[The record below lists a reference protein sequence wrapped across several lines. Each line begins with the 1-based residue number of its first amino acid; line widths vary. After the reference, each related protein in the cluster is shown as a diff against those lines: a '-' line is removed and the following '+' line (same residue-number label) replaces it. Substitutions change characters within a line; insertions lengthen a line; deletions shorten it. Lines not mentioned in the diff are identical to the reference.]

1 MSDKSITNLGE
12 GNVFKLLLQY
22 AIPSVIA
29 MTAASLYNITDSIFI
44 GQGVGALAISGL
56 AITFP
61 LMNLAAAFG
70 SLVGIGA
77 ATLMSLRLG
86 QKDWDSASKIL
97 GNVFILNIIF
107 GLIYTVVILYFLEP
121 ILLFFGASNET
132 LPYAKEYMSVITA
145 GNVITHNYMGLNAL
159 LRASGAPGKS
169 MRATIF
175 SVIINAILTP
185 LFIYQFHLGI
195 MGAAIATIISQLVV
209 LIWQIAHF
217 TDSRREIRLKRENF
231 KLDLKIAKDS
241 LLIGTSPFLL
251 HSVSS
256 VIVIVFNQALI
267 RHGGDLAVGAY
278 GIINRFA
285 SLFVMIVL
293 GINQGMQPIAGYNFG
308 AGNIGRVNQ
317 VLKYAILFATVIVT
331 SGFLLGELFPTF
343 VSRLFTRDRELEKI
357 VVSGF
362 RIVFAAYP
370 LIGFQI
376 VISNFFQS
384 IGHPSKSIMLTL
396 SRQVIFLLPFL
407 IIFPNLWGV
416 KGVWLS
422 IPASDAAASVLSIY
436 MLLVQY
442 RKLQRDK
449 LKTHRL

>member
-12 GNVFKLLLQY
+12 GNILKLLLQY

-77 ATLMSLRLG
+77 STLMSLRLG
-86 QKDWDSASKIL
+86 QRDWDSVSKIL

-107 GLIYTVVILYFLEP
+107 GVLYTIVILLYLEP
-121 ILLFFGASNET
+121 ILLFFGASIDT
-132 LPYAKEYMSVITA
+132 LPYAKEYMTVITA

-159 LRASGAPGKS
+159 LRASGAPRKS
-169 MRATIF
+169 MIATIL
-175 SVIINAILTP
+175 SVVINAILTP
-185 LFIYQFHLGI
+185 IFIYQFHLGI

-217 TDSRREIRLKRENF
+217 TNSKREIRLKRENF
-231 KLDLKIAKDS
+231 RLDLKIAKDS

-256 VIVIVFNQALI
+256 VIVIIFNQALI
-267 RHGGDLAVGAY
+267 RHGGDLTVGAY
-278 GIINRFA
+278 GIVNRFA
-285 SLFVMIVL
+285 SLFVMVVL

-308 AGNIGRVNQ
+308 AGNIKRVNE
-317 VLKYAILFATVIVT
+317 VLRYAIIFATIVVT
-331 SGFLLGELFPTF
+331 SGFLVSEIFPTF
-343 VSRLFTRDRELEKI
+343 VSRLFTRDAELEKI
-357 VVSGF
+357 VVVGL
-362 RIVFAAYP
+362 RIVFAAFP
-370 LIGFQI
+370 LIGLQI
-376 VISNFFQS
+376 VVSNFFQS

-396 SRQVIFLLPFL
+396 SRQVIFLLPF
-407 IIFPNLWGV
+407 IVIFPNFWGV
-416 KGVWLS
+416 NGVWLS
-422 IPASDAAASVLSIY
+422 IPASDAVASLVSLY
-436 MLLVQY
+436 MLLVEY
-442 RKLQRDK
+442 KKMQRDK
-449 LKTHRL
+449 LNTN